1 VQTLNLQTIVIA
13 TRNMGKF
20 REFQNLLMPLR
31 SEVLN
36 LKDVSIDEEFE
47 ESGQTFAENAQIKAT
62 EYSRLTR
69 FPVLADDSGLE
80 VAALGG
86 RPGIHSA
93 RYAGVGASDSDRIRK
108 LLEELAQSGGSREA
122 RFVCTLA
129 LAQEGALLLESSGE
143 CRGIIIDKPC
153 GTNGFGYD
161 PIFLFPSLGKTLAE
175 LSESEKNLHS
185 HRANAVASLLRQLA
199 SPSILNRKL

>member
-108 LLEELAQSGGSREA
+108 LLEELAQNGRRREA